1 MKVFPSPPSI
11 KQRSAGV
18 VVVRREQGDWR
29 HLLLRAFNY
38 WDFPKGLV
46 EPGETRQ
53 QTAIRETAEETT
65 ITDLKFAWG
74 DEYIDT
80 SMYGDRKVASY
91 FVAETAQKDIT
102 LPVNPEIGKPEHH
115 EFRWLDYTSAR
126 LLLNDRLKPIIDW
139 AHERME

>member
-1 MKVFPSPPSI
+1 MKVSSSPPAI

-29 HLLLRAFNY
+29 YLLLRAFNY

-65 ITDLKFAWG
+65 ITDLKFTWG
-74 DEYIDT
+74 DYTIDT

-91 FVAETAQKDIT
+91 FVAVTAQKDIT

-115 EFRWLDYTSAR
+115 EFRWLGYIAAR
-126 LLLNDRLKPIIDW
+126 SLLNDRLKPIIDW
-139 AHERME
+139 AHEKME

>member
-1 MKVFPSPPSI
+1 MKSRQA
-11 KQRSAGV
+11 KRLSAGIIIT
-18 VVVRREQGDWR
+18 RLIYDQRQF
-29 HLLLRAFNY
+29 LLLRAFNY

-65 ITDLKFAWG
+65 ITDLKFTWG
-74 DEYIDT
+74 DDYIDT

-115 EFRWLDYTSAR
+115 EFRWLDYTAAR
-126 LLLNDRLKPIIDW
+126 SLLNDRLKPIIDW
-139 AHERME
+139 ANEKME